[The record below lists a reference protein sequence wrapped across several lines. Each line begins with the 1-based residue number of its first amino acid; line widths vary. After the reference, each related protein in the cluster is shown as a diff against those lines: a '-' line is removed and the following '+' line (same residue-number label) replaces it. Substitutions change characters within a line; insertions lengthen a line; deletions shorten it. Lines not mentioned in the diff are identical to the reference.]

1 MPVSAHQRTASRV
14 RAPVWPSSTMRRTV
28 RWARGSRR
36 CRAVLADAVL
46 DHELAVPDV
55 QVHPVPV
62 DHQHRGIS
70 RVAGE

>member
-14 RAPVWPSSTMRRTV
+14 RAPVWAQQHDAPD
-28 RWARGSRR
+28 GSLGAGQPALP
-36 CRAVLADAVL
+36 AVLADAVL
-46 DHELAVPDV
+46 DHELPVPDV

>member
-1 MPVSAHQRTASRV
+1 
-14 RAPVWPSSTMRRTV
+14 MRRTV